1 MNEVQPTTP
10 PNKEE
15 KQPPPTLPPGPPGPT
30 QDLAANIDMDS
41 PLEQDRE
48 PVLHQATPTIEARE
62 QPAAIPGQNHI
73 SVTRTQTDQ
82 IIVMASPTIN
92 LSKHLTNRNL
102 MFGKPNITVL
112 LAMLSFIGHAAGVF
126 VAFNASPVSPQYLL
140 LGYWVEQGLDTLALL
155 FHLRV
160 LAQPRRLL
168 LLYFCRLLL
177 VGTFTLDLFLQT
189 RLSIY
194 FVVLQL
200 PYIVLL
206 TPFSQDIPVSDYQF
220 IPFCTKL
227 ILVIAETMVVCK
239 YFGWSKDSSLY
250 TSATGVVYYFILF
263 TFLLNLGRF
272 FEIVTLLCGSLCSC
286 RRDMK
291 MKVVFIAF
299 LLELDHLANAVV
311 GFMVWSFVRAK
322 EAEVR
327 ALFENNGVI
336 RANDEKFERIQKDI
350 STYSRALTTTSLV
363 FLIYTG
369 MKGLLIYYI
378 SVKLASADMPVTMAG
393 RRLAGG
399 MARTPQN
406 PSGAAPPLRPRVERP
421 STTGRVLSLFR
432 VNNNYFGGKT
442 EGESQ
447 VPSQEEDLCTI
458 CVSSKPDCVVLEC
471 KHGGICKA
479 CMTEMMAK
487 SRNCPLCRAPIAKVV
502 VVEMVEPT
510 QYKVLE
516 EIVFE

>member
-1 MNEVQPTTP
+1 MNEVQQSPS
-10 PNKEE
+10 PNRDEE
-15 KQPPPTLPPGPPGPT
+15 QPPPTLPPGANQGLP
-30 QDLAANIDMDS
+30 ANIDMDS
-41 PLEQDRE
+41 PLERDRDQ
-48 PVLHQATPTIEARE
+48 VLHQATAAIEVRD
-62 QPAAIPGQNHI
+62 QPPAIPGQNQI

-82 IIVMASPTIN
+82 IIVMATPTIG
-92 LSKHLTNRNL
+92 LSEHLTNRNL

-155 FHLRV
+155 FHLRT

-168 LLYFCRLLL
+168 LLYLCRLLV

-200 PYIVLL
+200 PYLVLL
-206 TPFSQDIPVSDYQF
+206 TPLSQDIPVSDYQF

-227 ILVIAETMVVCK
+227 ILVIAETIVVCK
-239 YFGWSKDSSLY
+239 YFGWSKDSNLY
-250 TSATGVVYYFILF
+250 TSATGIVFYFILF

-286 RRDMK
+286 KSGAK
-291 MKVVFIAF
+291 MKVLLIAF
-299 LLELDHLANAVV
+299 LLELDHVANALV
-311 GFMVWSFVRAK
+311 GFMVWTFVRAK

-327 ALFENNGVI
+327 ALFQNNGVI
-336 RANDEKFERIQKDI
+336 TANDEIFERIQKDI

-369 MKGLLIYYI
+369 FKGLLIYYI
-378 SVKLASADMPVTMAG
+378 SVKLTAADMPLTMAG
-393 RRLAGG
+393 RRLAGNLG
-399 MARTPQN
+399 RTPQN
-406 PSGAAPPLRPRVERP
+406 PGGAAPPLRPRVERP

-432 VNNNYFGGKT
+432 VNNNYFGGKA
-442 EGESQ
+442 EGDSQ
-447 VPSQEEDLCTI
+447 VPSPEEDLCTI
-458 CVSSKPDCVVLEC
+458 CVANKPDCVVLEC

-502 VVEMVEPT
+502 VVEMIEPT